1 MPASRCRDGAYGE
14 AQSVCGLQEAAAAD
28 INIFREYNARRAACS
43 TRSCRRVVEEGGKV
57 WIAWRFHPDRQLGEG
72 IAELFSADW
81 GSAHSPFDG
90 LGQLPWLK
98 VFTKCEFL
106 CTVAEAI
113 EKRTTIPH
121 SEPAFAVV
129 NTEDAR
135 SSGYHWISIGYSI
148 ERTDDDAMM
157 EPTTHQPPTSPTPLD
172 PSQHPQRNADAD
184 AGPGTTARTIHD
196 RRRRAGWPGCVA
208 LLPTPTRR
216 CCCPACW
223 HHTATHE
230 HDLRGGCVTASPW
243 PCQLARDVLCRERAR
258 HFAPLASRSLWPLA
272 V

>member
-1 MPASRCRDGAYGE
+1 MDCLAVPPRPRNE
-14 AQSVCGLQEAAAAD
+14 
-28 INIFREYNARRAACS
+28 
-43 TRSCRRVVEEGGKV
+43 
-57 WIAWRFHPDRQLGEG
+57 LGEG

-90 LGQLPWLK
+90 LGQLPCLK

-184 AGPGTTARTIHD
+184 AGPGTTAPEPST
-196 RRRRAGWPGCVA
+196 
-208 LLPTPTRR
+208 
-216 CCCPACW
+216 
-223 HHTATHE
+223 TA
-230 HDLRGGCVTASPW
+230 A
-243 PCQLARDVLCRERAR
+243 DVQDG
-258 HFAPLASRSLWPLA
+258 
-272 V
+272 